1 MKYTIIFSMLL
12 LSFVWTAT
20 VNAQNKDKQKNPSS
34 EKKQALT
41 PEQRA
46 QKQTDKLQSKLGLTE
61 EQKLK
66 VYDLNL
72 NRIKQNQALREKNK
86 GNSEQKGSK
95 EEFQKIRTDFDTQL
109 NAILTADQQTKWA
122 QLKEE
127 HKDKRSALKESKGK
141 GKSKKQED
149 SKETGSEEELEDNE

>member
-46 QKQTDKLQSKLGLTE
+46 QKQTDKLQSKLVLTE